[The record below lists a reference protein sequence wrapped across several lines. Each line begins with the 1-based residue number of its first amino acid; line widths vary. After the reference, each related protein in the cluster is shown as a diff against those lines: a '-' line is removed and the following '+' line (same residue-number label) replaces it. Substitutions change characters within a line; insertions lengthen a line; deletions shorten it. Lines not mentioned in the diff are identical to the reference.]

1 MLLLTESTLY
11 WVNLHWNISTPNR
24 RAVLV
29 GCINNWP
36 TIVSSAVSEATPAY
50 KKIPMPVSSGLLD
63 EDGAHLSLY
72 PTNTTINSEE
82 SDDKF
87 IKPISEAAQTSSKC
101 KHRDYTKA
109 GYVVMS
115 EVDEV
120 DDVGSDVGYDIDIL
134 QQTEKVFHV
143 TAMTNITVDQPAKKL
158 QISQHGDTMVEQ
170 SGKSAVVST
179 ISSQFSSAGAN
190 STGTG
195 GRHVHYI
202 NRHLPPMLQED
213 RKWTKL
219 ILSALLSNLNE
230 ICPRAPIFVLATQ
243 QLGVWQSNFGS
254 TAITLVAHFLASDS
268 DNTQSLVAVQQMCIK
283 LLDGEGVSIIFFLH
297 LLAHAHLHPCTG
309 CPDIPRL
316 NTNGLKEH
324 GVKGAMAL
332 CCSALEHVIHLFY
345 KGEVHVNDQ
354 ISTCGRAT
362 MKTPLKSKKGSEKE
376 PLTILAFSDQNW
388 GSCTRQYFISVARC
402 DATALKEVITMAN
415 ALVTPVDSMMSE
427 DGSLG
432 DLMVEDLNMSTDQH
446 MSIFTSCT
454 FSFHAMIAI
463 YTHLIA

>member
-1 MLLLTESTLY
+1 MVHTYVPVWVTKNHRTES
-11 WVNLHWNISTPNR
+11 
-24 RAVLV
+24 A
-29 GCINNWP
+29 
-36 TIVSSAVSEATPAY
+36 
-50 KKIPMPVSSGLLD
+50 
-63 EDGAHLSLY
+63 LY

-170 SGKSAVVST
+170 SGKSAV
-179 ISSQFSSAGAN
+179 
-190 STGTG
+190 
-195 GRHVHYI
+195 
-202 NRHLPPMLQED
+202 
-213 RKWTKL
+213 
-219 ILSALLSNLNE
+219 
-230 ICPRAPIFVLATQ
+230 ATQ

-446 MSIFTSCT
+446 MSICRFISWST
-454 FSFHAMIAI
+454 
-463 YTHLIA
+463 